1 MEDAQH
7 PLGTA
12 SCSKLFVSIFPGLL
26 SSEQGAYCSMYAPA
40 RGTVK
45 ELHVHVQSSAQPAPK
60 VANSLK
66 TAADSSDSDASPS
79 QPATPPPA
87 TEKSDPNGV
96 TNFSLHPSVVK
107 LLQDKGISAL
117 FDVQAACIPHV
128 LAKRDVVGRAR
139 TGCGKTYAFVLPIVT
154 QLLQEK
160 VKPVAGGPN
169 AIVLLPTRELAKQV
183 TCLTYIF
190 SVYVLFSCSELSTV
204 SMTLVQR
211 RRHVTLLLMHIV
223 AHHL

>member
-1 MEDAQH
+1 M
-7 PLGTA
+7 
-12 SCSKLFVSIFPGLL
+12 
-26 SSEQGAYCSMYAPA
+26 
-40 RGTVK
+40 
-45 ELHVHVQSSAQPAPK
+45 QSSAQPAPK
-60 VANSLK
+60 VTNSLN

-183 TCLTYIF
+183 TCLTYMF
-190 SVYVLFSCSELSTV
+190 FVYVLCFMFRVVYCVDDIGAAAAARNT
-204 SMTLVQR
+204 
-211 RRHVTLLLMHIV
+211 V
-223 AHHL
+223 AHAHRSTTCLRSACLR